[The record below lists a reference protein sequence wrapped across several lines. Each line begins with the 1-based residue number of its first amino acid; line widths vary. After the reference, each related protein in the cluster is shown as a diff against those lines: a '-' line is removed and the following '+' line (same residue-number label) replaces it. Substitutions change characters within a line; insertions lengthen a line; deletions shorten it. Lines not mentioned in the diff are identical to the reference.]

1 MNNKTINQE
10 AHLLY
15 ALFQKIPIAMRL
27 SLLFMFLLVFQ
38 MHAENIH
45 SQDTKISLSLTCI
58 CLKEGLKISRN
69 SATVRPVSS

>member
-27 SLLFMFLLVFQ
+27 SLFYVPSCISN
-38 MHAENIH
+38 ACRKH
-45 SQDTKISLSLTCI
+45 SF
-58 CLKEGLKISRN
+58 SRY
-69 SATVRPVSS
+69 